1 MEYINLRLMSFTL
14 IKSLV
19 ISLKKKK
26 KKEFCNL
33 VVLFNFK
40 GEEIK
45 SKSTFH
51 T

>member
-19 ISLKKKK
+19 ISLKK